1 MKLHFTS
8 RIVGV
13 TLISLLPVCAY
24 SAAPEGGTKASDKAV
39 LSTNDL
45 NKISERMRQTGEQMR
60 LDVKKARARFE
71 AQEVARKQAAERA
84 RQQAIKDN
92 ALRQAQKAAQ
102 ARERQ
107 VAAQAQAERER
118 QEAEKAKQL
127 AAQTERKKQAML
139 TTQVTKEDQAAQ
151 IQARK
156 EKAAEAL
163 RKARASVGVKAF
175 GE

>member
-1 MKLHFTS
+1 MKLHPTA
-8 RIVGV
+8 RVILA

-24 SAAPEGGTKASDKAV
+24 SAATEASKTTPSNAALSASD
-39 LSTNDL
+39 LE
-45 NKISERMRQTGEQMR
+45 KISERMRQTGEQMR

-71 AQEVARKQAAERA
+71 AQEVARQREAERV

-92 ALRQAQKAAQ
+92 ALRQAQKSAQ

-107 VAAQAQAERER
+107 LAAQAER
-118 QEAEKAKQL
+118 QEAEQAKQQ
-127 AAQTERKKQAML
+127 AERKRQAML
-139 TTQVTKEDQAAQ
+139 VAQATKDDQAEQ
-151 IQARK
+151 LLARK

-163 RKARASVGVKAF
+163 RKARASVGVKTF